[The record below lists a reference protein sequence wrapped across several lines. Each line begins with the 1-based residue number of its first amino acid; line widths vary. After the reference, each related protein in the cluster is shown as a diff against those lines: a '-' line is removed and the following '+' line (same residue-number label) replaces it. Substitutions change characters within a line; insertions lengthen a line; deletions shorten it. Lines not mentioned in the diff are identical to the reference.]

1 MKKLLCLMFTIVS
14 ITGCQSPD
22 YQVVYGK
29 TVTVTEYVEVRVEDT
44 AEPEIVYIRDTG
56 WDDEIW
62 VENFTQ
68 PLSVDGVDILWVID
82 TSGSMYRYDPE
93 LMAGIE
99 AMMLALPASGWR
111 LAMISNDPNKASAES
126 QFPLVPGDTIDD
138 AMDMYSMMGRGGFEE
153 GFDAAFEYI
162 TLNTYAQTWM
172 RPDAAL
178 LVVFVSDEEEQ
189 SNDHFTDIANFKSW
203 YGGLRNGSAFMASI
217 VNVAAADSVCT
228 VTPSPIDIGD
238 RYMEATNHFGGT
250 VVDICDS
257 DWSAGVQDASRQLEP
272 YEEWLLEYE
281 PVEASIEVFING
293 AINSDWTYDS
303 SLNKV
308 LFTVVPAG
316 GSHVEIAYALKG
328 N

>member
-1 MKKLLCLMFTIVS
+1 M
-14 ITGCQSPD
+14 
-22 YQVVYGK
+22 YGK

>member
-1 MKKLLCLMFTIVS
+1 M
-14 ITGCQSPD
+14 
-22 YQVVYGK
+22 YGK

-316 GSHVEIAYALKG
+316 GSHVEIAYTLKG